1 MYKKF
6 NIIFIMLILSVIS
19 LVSDVKQVEAYS
31 YITNEVNKYNRGQLN
46 PDFIDVSSHNGYIS
60 VDSFLKMKSEGVKG
74 VVVKI
79 SEGTS
84 YVNPQARSQIA
95 NAKRAGLVVS
105 GYHYSHFASADR
117 AVAEANYFANN
128 AYALGLTSND
138 LLVNDSEENAILAL
152 NNNVINTY
160 LHNVFKDTLNTR
172 GFKKVK
178 MYTGLYNFNTRFNIS
193 SKDVWVASYYYN
205 PGNIAR
211 NKFSNFSAWQFTDNY
226 VFQGVGGRFD
236 ANVDYDGIFT
246 KSTSNNNTSNNN
258 TSNNVNNTDTYY
270 TVVYGDTLSG
280 IAQKFG
286 TTVDNLVNLNNISNK
301 NVIYVGQKL
310 IVKKGNTTVNNN
322 TNNQNNTTTTTYTV
336 VYGDTLSGIAQKF
349 GTTVDNLVNLNNI
362 SNKNVIYVGQKLIVK
377 KGNTIINNNQNNTI
391 TYTVVSGDTLSGI
404 AQKFD
409 TTVDNLVNLNNI
421 SNKNV
426 IYVGQVLKVKSLN
439 NTLTK
444 IYTVQYGDTLSGIAY
459 KFGTTVNNLKVKNN
473 ISDVNKIYVCQKI
486 LLT

>member
-1 MYKKF
+1 MQKKF
-6 NIIFIMLILSVIS
+6 NIILITLMLSIVA
-19 LVSDVKQVEAYS
+19 LVSNVKQVEAYS
-31 YITNEVNKYNRGQLN
+31 YITNEVNIYNRGQLT
-46 PDFIDVSSHNGYIS
+46 PDFIDISSHNGYIS
-60 VDSFLKMKSEGVKG
+60 TDSFIRMKSEGVKG

-95 NAKRAGLVVS
+95 NAKQAGLVVS

-152 NNNVINTY
+152 NSKFINTY
-160 LHNVFKDTLNTR
+160 LHDVFKDTLNTR

-178 MYTGLYNFNTRFNIS
+178 MYTGLHNFNTHFNMS
-193 SKDVWVASYYYN
+193 PKDVWVASYYYT

-226 VFQGVGGRFD
+226 VFQGVSGRFD
-236 ANVDYDGIFT
+236 ANVDYDGMFT
-246 KSTSNNNTSNNN
+246 KSTSSNNTSNNP
-258 TSNNVNNTDTYY
+258 SNNINNTDTYY

-286 TTVDNLVNLNNISNK
+286 TTVDNLVAWNNISNK

-310 IVKKGNTTVNNN
+310 IVKKGNTP
-322 TNNQNNTTTTTYTV
+322 
-336 VYGDTLSGIAQKF
+336 
-349 GTTVDNLVNLNNI
+349 
-362 SNKNVIYVGQKLIVK
+362 
-377 KGNTIINNNQNNTI
+377 INNNQNNTTS

-404 AQKFD
+404 AQKFG
-409 TTVDNLVNLNNI
+409 TTTNELARINNI
-421 SNKNV
+421 SNVNK
-426 IYVGQVLKVKSLN
+426 IYVGQVLKVNSSKP
-439 NTLTK
+439 TGTK
-444 IYTVQYGDTLSGIAY
+444 IYIVQYGDTLSGIAQ

-473 ISDVNKIYVCQKI
+473 ISNVNKIYVGQKI
-486 LLT
+486 ILT

>member
-1 MYKKF
+1 MHKKF
-6 NIIFIMLILSVIS
+6 NIIFIMLMLSVLT

-152 NNNVINTY
+152 NNKVINTY

-193 SKDVWVASYYYN
+193 SKDVWVASYYYT
-205 PGNIAR
+205 PGNLPR

-246 KSTSNNNTSNNN
+246 KSTSNNNTSNN
-258 TSNNVNNTDTYY
+258 TSNNNQNNVNNSDTYY
-270 TVVYGDTLSG
+270 TVIYGDTLSG

-286 TTVDNLVNLNNISNK
+286 TTVDSLVNWNNIQNK

-310 IVKKGNTTVNNN
+310 IVKKGNTPVNNN
-322 TNNQNNTTTTTYTV
+322 TTNNQNNTTTTYTV

-349 GTTVDNLVNLNNI
+349 GTTVDNLVNWNNI
-362 SNKNVIYVGQKLIVK
+362 SNKNIIYVGQKLIVK
-377 KGNTIINNNQNNTI
+377 KGNTPVNNNQNNTTT
-391 TYTVVSGDTLSGI
+391 TYTVVYGDTLSGI
-404 AQKFD
+404 AQKFG
-409 TTVDNLVNLNNI
+409 TTVDNLVNWNNI

-426 IYVGQVLKVKSLN
+426 IYVGQVLKVNSLN

-444 IYTVQYGDTLSGIAY
+444 IKLPNTLFIN
-459 KFGTTVNNLKVKNN
+459 K
-473 ISDVNKIYVCQKI
+473 NKI
-486 LLT
+486 